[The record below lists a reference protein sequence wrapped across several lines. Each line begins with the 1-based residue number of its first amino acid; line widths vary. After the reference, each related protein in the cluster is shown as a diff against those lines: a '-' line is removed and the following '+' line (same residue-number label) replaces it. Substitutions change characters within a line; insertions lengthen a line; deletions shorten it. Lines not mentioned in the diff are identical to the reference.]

1 MCILQLHFIIT
12 LRYYFKNKCNNEDRK
27 WIRNTRGILEG
38 AFGAVAITLKS
49 AQIWAVSRGTK
60 IGFTASKLKRYNQF

>member
-1 MCILQLHFIIT
+1 MKIANG
-12 LRYYFKNKCNNEDRK
+12 YA
-27 WIRNTRGILEG
+27 IREEFSRELLGRSNH
-38 AFGAVAITLKS
+38 LKS